1 MEDSKHVTSGTPI
14 PYDVG
19 EKHEQD
25 DVELQPANGTLTRA
39 LKGRHMQMIAIGTIS
54 NPDPPVSGLN

>member
-1 MEDSKHVTSGTPI
+1 MDDSKHVTPATATPYEI
-14 PYDVG
+14 G

-39 LKGRHMQMIAIGTIS
+39 LKGRHMQMIAIGTSSI
-54 NPDPPVSGLN
+54 